1 MSEKVSRF
9 IAAIE
14 GGYYTTMDI
23 VVTLSPFFGY
33 MVKDKYKQH
42 IAELLEYSNQNDLDT
57 EVFGVSVRNG
67 VCNLMGGSN
76 LFPMTY
82 LRPITKKDLPELKKR
97 YRAYLEEVR

>member
-23 VVTLSPFFGY
+23 VVILSPFFGY
-33 MVKDKYKQH
+33 MVKDRYKQTVT
-42 IAELLEYSNQNDLDT
+42 ELLEYSDPRNLDT

-97 YRAYLEEVR
+97 YHAYLEEVR

>member
-1 MSEKVSRF
+1 MGGKVSRF

-14 GGYYTTMDI
+14 DGYTATGTM
-23 VVTLSPFFGY
+23 PPYFGY
-33 MVKDKYKQH
+33 MVKDRYKQTVT
-42 IAELLEYSNQNDLDT
+42 ELLEYSDPRNLDT

-82 LRPITKKDLPELKKR
+82 LRPITKKDLPELMKR
-97 YRAYLEEVR
+97 YHAYLEEVR

>member
-14 GGYYTTMDI
+14 GGYYTTRDI

-33 MVKDKYKQH
+33 MVKDKYKQTV
-42 IAELLEYSNQNDLDT
+42 AEQLEYSDPRNLDT

-67 VCNLMGGSN
+67 VCNLAGGKN
-76 LFPMTY
+76 MFPSSW
-82 LRPITKKDLPELKKR
+82 LRPITKKDFPALKKR
-97 YRAYLEEVR
+97 YRAYLERR

>member
-33 MVKDKYKQH
+33 MVKDRYKQH
-42 IAELLEYSNQNDLDT
+42 ISELLEYSDPRNLDT

>member
-33 MVKDKYKQH
+33 MVKDRYKRT
-42 IAELLEYSNQNDLDT
+42 IAELLEYSNPNDLDT
-57 EVFGVSVRNG
+57 ELFGVSVKDG
-67 VCNLMGGSN
+67 VCNLMGGTN
-76 LFPMTY
+76 MFPLSW
-82 LRPITKKDLPELKKR
+82 LRPITKKDLPELMKR
-97 YRAYLEEVR
+97 YHAYLEEVR

>member
-23 VVTLSPFFGY
+23 VVILSPFFGY
-33 MVKDKYKQH
+33 MVKDRYKQH
-42 IAELLEYSNQNDLDT
+42 ISELLEYSDPRNLDT

-82 LRPITKKDLPELKKR
+82 LRPITKKTFPRSKSGTGHT
-97 YRAYLEEVR
+97 